1 LAGLQRCT
9 KDLLPGLHNLILYP
23 VS

>member
-1 LAGLQRCT
+1 LAGLPRCT